1 MKKNLP
7 RSTTLIAHTYRPPA
21 GFASVQPAVHK
32 ASTII
37 FADTAAMKAR
47 TWKEKTGY
55 TYGLHGTPTTFTLE
69 ERIATLEGGKQ
80 TLLVPSGLA
89 AITLVDTAL
98 LRSGDEVLIPDNAY
112 GPGKEFARHELARW
126 GIAHRSYDPMNP
138 ASLAAAV
145 TPATRLV
152 WLEAPGS
159 VTMEFPDL
167 TALLMAVR
175 GKGIVTALD
184 NTWGA
189 GLAFDAFSIGSNGVA
204 LAVDISVQALTK
216 YPSGGGDVLMGSVT
230 TRDEALHQT
239 IKATHMRTGWG
250 VGANDAELV
259 LRALPSLP
267 LRYEAQDRAGRTLA
281 LWWAERPEVTQV
293 LHPAL
298 EGSPGHAHW
307 ARLCSQAAGLFSV
320 VFDERYNERQVLA
333 FVDALALFKIG
344 FSWAGPVSLAVPY
357 DLAALRPG
365 SSRRG
370 TLVRFSM
377 GLEDV
382 ADLIDDCV
390 QALGALNDR

>member
-1 MKKNLP
+1 MKKNPP
-7 RSTTLIAHTYRPPA
+7 RSTALIAHAYQPPA
-21 GFASVQPAVHK
+21 GFAAMQPAVHK
-32 ASTII
+32 ASTIY

-98 LRSGDEVLIPDNAY
+98 LKSGDEVLIPDNAY

-126 GIAHRSYDPMNP
+126 GITHRSYDPMNP
-138 ASLAAAV
+138 ASLAAAI
-145 TPATRLV
+145 TPATKLV

-167 TALLMAVR
+167 TMLLMPVR

-189 GLAFDAFSIGSNGVA
+189 GLAFDAFSIGSEGIA
-204 LAVDISVQALTK
+204 LAVDVSVQALTK

-230 TRDEALHQT
+230 TRDEALHQE
-239 IKATHMRTGWG
+239 IKATHMRTGFG

-281 LWWAERPEVTQV
+281 LWWAERPEVAQV

-307 ARLCSQAAGLFSV
+307 ARLCGQAAGLFSV
-320 VFDERYNERQVLA
+320 VFDQRYSERQVHA
-333 FVDALALFKIG
+333 FVDALELFKIG
-344 FSWAGPVSLAVPY
+344 FSWAGPVSLVVPY

-365 SSRRG
+365 SPHRG
-370 TLVRFSM
+370 TLVRFSL

-390 QALGALNDR
+390 QALGALNER